1 MEALVSTNISREKSK
16 DGSLILS
23 NKVGFLLVFLLLYLS
38 YNTGN
43 QMRWDRRIMAIV
55 TFVVVVL
62 FFLYAVFFKRP
73 RIHLKAIVSGMAL
86 TGVSLV
92 GMVVYGDFAP
102 DNFVFLMVLWCG
114 IMVAHL
120 LTFEQFTQSFIRI
133 MIILCLYSLLC
144 SYVLMPLVMN
154 AGLSVFNTVI
164 NPNGNVPFVDFIFS
178 FSLKYFG
185 IQRNYGLFREPGVYQ
200 VFILAAL
207 AMELFMSRQKLRI
220 FRLVVLLGTL
230 ITTFST
236 IGIVCGM
243 LMITLYILPRL
254 SKRPIKI
261 LIGILVGAVAV
272 IIIVGGSEDLQDLL
286 SRSMNKLLDPA
297 DISFRVRFESIFN
310 SLYASLQNPVFGLS
324 LNNSL
329 AYIIENL
336 NAFGT
341 TDVTGTTAIVFAG
354 LGWPMG
360 ILVNV
365 LLFRFCHINLTV
377 KNGLLACGLFVILFL
392 SINTQNLLC
401 NSVFWTFLFMAYM
414 KREET
419 DTTEE
424 GGARGQY
431 EVCSVLRQ

>member
-1 MEALVSTNISREKSK
+1 
-16 DGSLILS
+16 
-23 NKVGFLLVFLLLYLS
+23 
-38 YNTGN
+38 
-43 QMRWDRRIMAIV
+43 
-55 TFVVVVL
+55 
-62 FFLYAVFFKRP
+62 
-73 RIHLKAIVSGMAL
+73 
-86 TGVSLV
+86 
-92 GMVVYGDFAP
+92 MVVYGDFAP

-297 DISFRVRFESIFN
+297 DISFRVRFESIFKMCIRDRSFPCSAN
-310 SLYASLQNPVFGLS
+310 RLR
-324 LNNSL
+324 
-329 AYIIENL
+329 
-336 NAFGT
+336 
-341 TDVTGTTAIVFAG
+341 TAVRLPLPIPRCV
-354 LGWPMG
+354 
-360 ILVNV
+360 
-365 LLFRFCHINLTV
+365 
-377 KNGLLACGLFVILFL
+377 
-392 SINTQNLLC
+392 
-401 NSVFWTFLFMAYM
+401 
-414 KREET
+414 
-419 DTTEE
+419 
-424 GGARGQY
+424 
-431 EVCSVLRQ
+431 